1 MKQIITHQLDRL
13 WLAID
18 LFTERHNKAFL
29 ALLLGVSW
37 LISLA
42 KERLGDFWYYALLA
56 GWTVGVLVLLSI
68 VGKQAARVR
77 RQGRN
82 RF

>member
-1 MKQIITHQLDRL
+1 MKQPITHPLDRL
-13 WLAID
+13 WLALD
-18 LFTERHNKAFL
+18 RFTERHNKAFL
-29 ALLLGVSW
+29 ALLFGVSL

-42 KERLGDFWYYALLA
+42 KGRLGDFWYYALLV

-82 RF
+82 RS